1 MKTSFARIRIAG
13 SLALRHGLKGAAAMA
28 ALAGAT
34 GCVHVAAQQRGTL
47 AQPSMTA
54 DDTATGLEAHV
65 RAVSEGATGGLGGGG
80 GGCGCN

>member
-1 MKTSFARIRIAG
+1 MKTSPFARFRIA
-13 SLALRHGLKGAAAMA
+13 LTGATAMA
-28 ALAGAT
+28 ALVSAT

>member
-1 MKTSFARIRIAG
+1 MKTCLLERLRIP
-13 SLALRHGLKGAAAMA
+13 LRLVSCYGAITLICAAC
-28 ALAGAT
+28 AT
-34 GCVHVAAQQRGTL
+34 GCAHVAPQQRGTL

-54 DDTATGLEAHV
+54 DDLATGLQAHV

>member
-1 MKTSFARIRIAG
+1 MTRHRFARIAFLG
-13 SLALRHGLKGAAAMA
+13 STAMA
-28 ALAGAT
+28 ALASAT

-65 RAVSEGATGGLGGGG
+65 RAVSEGAAGGLGGGG

>member
-1 MKTSFARIRIAG
+1 MKPLHQGPPTGARARGSAWAVWGIALG
-13 SLALRHGLKGAAAMA
+13 AMA
-28 ALAGAT
+28 S

-47 AQPSMTA
+47 AQPMMTA
-54 DDTATGLEAHV
+54 DDLATGLQAHV

>member
-1 MKTSFARIRIAG
+1 MKTCLFERLRIPLANGVCYAAIAFICV
-13 SLALRHGLKGAAAMA
+13 AC
-28 ALAGAT
+28 AT
-34 GCVHVAAQQRGTL
+34 GCAHVAPQQRGTL

-54 DDTATGLEAHV
+54 DDLATGLQAHV